1 MCDGCVTSFTTYFGT
16 GITGMW
22 ITWGNT
28 AASSDATPVATDTTL
43 QVDFDLRLYGVTNLN
58 TKSDGIIYTN
68 VLL

>member
-22 ITWGNT
+22 ITWGNVAT
-28 AASSDATPVATDTTL
+28 SNDATPVATDTTL

-58 TKSDGIIYTN
+58 TKSDGMVYTN
-68 VLL
+68 ILL